1 MTKHGLSTAVD
12 KALDAAGAIKRYVM
26 TSGKLQIKKPS
37 GGSYWLTFQEAG
49 TPDRV
54 AFIPRTYVAGV
65 TSITAIAPVYV
76 EIKDEGD
83 KLRDTQVDRMLE
95 LVALGFEVYVC
106 SAKPDISLE
115 AQRVVA
121 AGVRWCVGAE
131 ALHQALVSG
140 DDDSL
145 L

>member
-12 KALDAAGAIKRYVM
+12 LALDAAGAIKRYVM
-26 TSGKLQIKKPS
+26 TSGTLQVKKPG

-49 TPDRV
+49 TPDRL
-54 AFIPRTYVAGV
+54 ALMPRLYVV
-65 TSITAIAPVYV
+65 NDIEVPAIAPVYV

-83 KLRDTQVDRMLE
+83 KLQATQVERFME

-115 AQRVVA
+115 AQKVVA
-121 AGVRWCVGAE
+121 AGVRWCVGAD
-131 ALHQALVSG
+131 ALHQALVHA
-140 DDDSL
+140 DDDDL
-145 L
+145 